1 MNKLTKTI
9 IGFALLAILFIF
21 SCQRKSEVKDTI
33 TEGKATVY
41 VDESI
46 LPIVEDEVAVFEA
59 EYKAKLH
66 LVSKS
71 ENEIINALFKDTA
84 KIVILTRK
92 LSNKELK
99 VFESKKITPKVTSF
113 ATDAVAFIKNKATN
127 DSLIALQDIVDFL
140 KGKKGTTIK
149 GIVFDNAN
157 SSTVRHISRIAGVEI
172 INQENIFSLKTNE
185 EVIKYVAEN
194 KGMIGVI
201 GMNWIFQPPLNLQ
214 EEVDKLN
221 ILGVKDVNKTEYVF
235 PSQDNLASGKYPLA
249 RHLYIINCQGYAGL
263 GMGLKSFLTSE
274 RGQRIILKSGLVPEN
289 VPGRKVV
296 IRNTITKDKIIKN
309 E

>member
-21 SCQRKSEVKDTI
+21 SCQRKSEIKDTI

-59 EYKAKLH
+59 EYNAKLH

-140 KGKKGTTIK
+140 KGKKGTTI
-149 GIVFDNAN
+149 NP
-157 SSTVRHISRIAGVEI
+157 ST
-172 INQENIFSLKTNE
+172 N
-185 EVIKYVAEN
+185 
-194 KGMIGVI
+194 
-201 GMNWIFQPPLNLQ
+201 
-214 EEVDKLN
+214 
-221 ILGVKDVNKTEYVF
+221 
-235 PSQDNLASGKYPLA
+235 
-249 RHLYIINCQGYAGL
+249 
-263 GMGLKSFLTSE
+263 
-274 RGQRIILKSGLVPEN
+274 
-289 VPGRKVV
+289 
-296 IRNTITKDKIIKN
+296 
-309 E
+309 